1 VESGITD
8 HTGKKPA
15 CLFLFG
21 RRNSF
26 FIAGSIG
33 NGKREK
39 TGVLG
44 IWILGI
50 RDIRGYIRLVMK
62 SPQFRLILTIRSD
75 QDHSRSQEIV
85 NYRSL
90 FLGSW
95 IFRVYRK
102 KWLEFEIEKCP

>member
-1 VESGITD
+1 LGGET
-8 HTGKKPA
+8 P
-15 CLFLFG
+15 
-21 RRNSF
+21 F
-26 FIAGSIG
+26 FAGSIG

-44 IWILGI
+44 ICILGI

-102 KWLEFEIEKCP
+102 KWLEFETEKCP

>member
-8 HTGKKPA
+8 YTGKKTG
-15 CLFLFG
+15 LFIPIWEAKLLFYC
-21 RRNSF
+21 
-26 FIAGSIG
+26 
-33 NGKREK
+33 REYREREKGK

-75 QDHSRSQEIV
+75 QDHSRPQEIV

-102 KWLEFEIEKCP
+102 KWLEFETEKCP